1 MRQRMIGAQHPVPS
15 GPPAVKGPHPGDSA
29 GEAFVREYVRIGRAR
44 KVSWANLA
52 RQLGRAES
60 DLKAAYRGVFG

>member
-1 MRQRMIGAQHPVPS
+1 MRQRVIGAQHPVPS

-29 GEAFVREYVRIGRAR
+29 GEAFVREYVRAGRAR
-44 KVSWANLA
+44 RVSWANLS

-60 DLKAAYRGVFG
+60 DLKAAYQGLFG